1 MVQKTIPLSI
11 VRYKRFY
18 ENIYKNN
25 DAVIIAQ
32 RFTKSILHRFETS
45 VNFSF

>member
-11 VRYKRFY
+11 VHHKRFY
-18 ENIYKNN
+18 EIIYNNN

-32 RFTKSILHRFETS
+32 RFTKSISHRFETS